1 MILIQ
6 KGPLGVFWM
15 RNLPLGIP
23 FNAIFFDDVVEG
35 AHVFDSMPS
44 YSQAA
49 RASIL
54 LVLMTVEMED
64 DLLKRIG
71 AKDYVKAFQKACGR
85 YKLRLTSRI
94 I

>member
-1 MILIQ
+1 M
-6 KGPLGVFWM
+6 
-15 RNLPLGIP
+15 
-23 FNAIFFDDVVEG
+23 
-35 AHVFDSMPS
+35 FDSMPS

-54 LVLMTVEMED
+54 LVVMNVEMED

-85 YKLRLTSRI
+85 YKL
-94 I
+94 